1 MSFRPTSRT
10 APSSFK
16 ISSSIFVMNF
26 PPTGLDDVP
35 FELSSLQLADDNH
48 WGFENLPF
56 GSFDHARPWV
66 DDTGHDL
73 TFGSLIFGPLISA
86 EEAVAAIEAT
96 EATEAAA
103 ATEATKVNGND
114 TGNDEAQWLR
124 PLLPVDAP
132 SGVDDPDHSLTFDPL
147 ISVEAVEA
155 IEAIEAIDNDN
166 PTGHGSLLSVGVDE
180 SAEEEVNESKES
192 AEEESAEEEES
203 VQEES
208 VQEVFVRPKRKFE
221 PSGENYEER
230 LVLRDA
236 LNIFKKLR
244 KGSLGLHF
252 AKSVQTFVNSFDRM
266 YTTPL
271 SLCLPP
277 LEGSVAA
284 IRDKLT
290 VRAVKVVDSR
300 FGSIVV
306 EEMKSLCPGK
316 KQKRSRFCFKNGEWV
331 CGSQVLS
338 F

>member
-1 MSFRPTSRT
+1 MDLQ
-10 APSSFK
+10 
-16 ISSSIFVMNF
+16 F
-26 PPTGLDDVP
+26 PPTGLDDAP

-56 GSFDHARPWV
+56 ESFDRARPWV
-66 DDTGHDL
+66 DDPGHDPGHDL

-86 EEAVAAIEAT
+86 EEAVAAIEAAEI
-96 EATEAAA
+96 EATEA
-103 ATEATKVNGND
+103 NGND

-124 PLLPVDAP
+124 PLLPVESFAP
-132 SGVDDPDHSLTFDPL
+132 DGVDDPDHGLTFDPL
-147 ISVEAVEA
+147 ISVEAVAA
-155 IEAIEAIDNDN
+155 IEAIEAIDNDK

-180 SAEEEVNESKES
+180 SEEIKEVNESKES

-208 VQEVFVRPKRKFE
+208 VQEVFVRPKRKLV